1 MAIKKSVRLVDET
14 IQLCHEL
21 SDAAGEVNWS
31 GSINAMAE
39 QYKIFAVGCMP
50 SLTENQWNAFYCL
63 YNGYMP
69 HPSIQ
74 EEAKL
79 LPWHVSEG
87 YQYDSQVREFLG
99 EKDHALQF
107 LEQIKNWSTA
117 QRVAVI
123 YKAKAFWR
131 KGPVSDDPHED
142 VGTENTK

>member
-1 MAIKKSVRLVDET
+1 MPIKKSVRLVDET
-14 IQLCHEL
+14 IRLCNEL
-21 SDAAGEVNWS
+21 SDVPGAVNWS

-39 QYKIFAVGCMP
+39 QYKILVEGCVP
-50 SLTENQWNAFYCL
+50 ALTENQWKAFYCL

-87 YQYDSQVREFLG
+87 WQYDAQVTEFLG
-99 EKDHALQF
+99 SKEQAIQF
-107 LEQIKNWSTA
+107 LEQVKGWSTA

-131 KGPVSDDPHED
+131 NGPVADDPHED
-142 VGTENTK
+142 IETE